1 MPAPVPIPPGAA
13 TGTSASD
20 RKLYLPYSVLPA
32 LVGPGRGKITFHWFI
47 PERTEPIGDYTKL
60 ILGYR
65 GLTEIACTRAERLVN
80 ELFREEEFHL
90 FRSYLEARH
99 GVEVRT
105 GMLTTP
111 LTSVKPD
118 TSTRLGTLRPWHS
131 PDAEDASEILIH
143 KLSDEGNYTLPFT
156 VWGAYL
162 STTRPP
168 RNVIVGG

>member
-47 PERTEPIGDYTKL
+47 PDRPEPIGDYTKL

-65 GLTEIACTRAERLVN
+65 GLLDPARERAERLVN

-90 FRSYLEARH
+90 LRAYLEARH

-118 TSTRLGTLRPWHS
+118 TSTRLGTLRPWYC
-131 PDAEDASEILIH
+131 PNTEELSEILLH
-143 KLSDEGNYTLPFT
+143 RLSDEDSYTLPFP

-168 RNVIVGG
+168 RPV